1 MNTTINI
8 SQEVIEQLVQQ
19 EVQKQIESK
28 VNETLTQE
36 FIQRSVRAI
45 VTKSLD
51 LTVVERFISEV
62 LDNQFKEPQSYL
74 NSNITTKI
82 DRFVSEWLTNNKWKL
97 EQQVSSGLSAV
108 VKSSEVYDKYIE
120 PHLVKCIAADTS
132 FIPYVKQE
140 VHNKL
145 NEKIKSFNK
154 VVGTNISTSLVQ
166 EFLRNYISNRGLDD
180 ENTDEPE
187 SKN

>member
-1 MNTTINI
+1 MNTINI

-19 EVQKQIESK
+19 EVRKQIESK
-28 VNETLTQE
+28 VNETLTHD
-36 FIQRSVRAI
+36 FLHRSIKSI
-45 VTKSLD
+45 VVTTFD
-51 LTVVERFISEV
+51 LTVVEKYISEV
-62 LDNQFKEPQSYL
+62 LENQFKDPQSYL
-74 NSNITTKI
+74 NSNLATKI
-82 DRFVSEWLTNNKWKL
+82 DKFVSEWLTNNKWKL

-108 VKSSEVYDKYIE
+108 VKSSEVYDRYIE

-180 ENTDEPE
+180 EIRDEPE